1 MDADT
6 KPVKIEPPA
15 PEPAPVLKGL
25 VVLGAE
31 DAEACS
37 DGSCGPR

>member
-1 MDADT
+1 MGETEEPEAVVEEDP
-6 KPVKIEPPA
+6 PV
-15 PEPAPVLKGL
+15 VLSGL

-37 DGSCGPR
+37 DGACV

>member
-1 MDADT
+1 MDLETEPAKIKPAEP
-6 KPVKIEPPA
+6 KPV
-15 PEPAPVLKGL
+15 PVLKGL